1 VRRDGSA
8 ASGSADLAAPAARV
22 GLLLSALTAGA
33 FLTTAS
39 GAARSPFLLDMAND
53 LGTDLASV
61 ANLMAIT
68 AVTWGMA
75 SLVAGTA
82 SDRFGRKIILTGAIV
97 AVGVAMAGMGLAR
110 SYSQAVFWGLA
121 GGIGGGSF
129 MGTVFAT
136 VSDHV
141 RPTERGKS
149 LGWVMTGQSL
159 SLVLGVPISTLIG
172 SQIGWRGAHL
182 SFATLTVLVGLAM
195 LLLVPRRGAYQAT
208 ARESAAAAPLKTIMT
223 PRILTILASGT
234 AERVCFAAM
243 SVYLATFLITAYNVP
258 LGSLA
263 VALLMITLGNL
274 LGNLVGSQIA
284 DKVPS
289 REALYGASL
298 IATGLVALPL
308 LLWTP
313 SLYASVGLGFVYTL
327 ANALGRPAYM
337 SVVSAVPEA
346 VRGTVLGLNVT
357 FASLGWIAA
366 SAVGGWL
373 ITGFGFGSLGMFCAG
388 AAVFGTVMLLVGRL
402 LAGRTVAAGL
412 LDESATATING

>member
-1 VRRDGSA
+1 MTMRVD
-8 ASGSADLAAPAARV
+8 SGVTTDRAGPAGRV
-22 GLLLSALTAGA
+22 GLLLWTLTLGA
-33 FLTTAS
+33 FLTTTS

-53 LGTDLASV
+53 LNTDLTAV
-61 ANLMAIT
+61 ANLMAIM

-82 SDRFGRKIILTGAIV
+82 SDRFGRKVILTGATV
-97 AVGVAMAGMGLAR
+97 VVGVAMAGMGMAGT
-110 SYSQAVFWGLA
+110 YPAAVFWGLA

-141 RPTERGKS
+141 APTERGKS

-159 SLVLGVPISTLIG
+159 SLVLGVPLSTLIG
-172 SQIGWRGAHL
+172 AQIGWRGAHL
-182 SFATLTVLVGLAM
+182 VFAAVTVLVGLGM

-223 PRILTILASGT
+223 PRILTLLLSGT

-243 SVYLATFLITAYNVP
+243 SVYLATFLITAYTVP

-263 VALLMITLGNL
+263 IALLLITTGNL
-274 LGNLVGSQIA
+274 LGNFVGAQIA

-289 REALYGASL
+289 REVLYGASL

-313 SLYASVGLGFVYTL
+313 ALAVSVGLGFVYTL

-357 FASLGWIAA
+357 FASFGWIAA

-373 ITGFGFGSLGMFCAG
+373 VAGYGFGSLGMFCAG
-388 AAVFGTVMLLVGRL
+388 AAVFGVLVLGIGRA
-402 LAGRTVAAGL
+402 LAGRAVAASPS
-412 LDESATATING
+412 DDSVPAPARS

>member
-1 VRRDGSA
+1 VREDSSA
-8 ASGSADLAAPAARV
+8 ATIPSAPAAPV
-22 GLLLSALTAGA
+22 GLLLGTLTLGA
-33 FLTTAS
+33 FLTTTS

-53 LGTDLASV
+53 LGTDLTAV
-61 ANLMAIT
+61 ANLMAIM

-82 SDRFGRKIILTGAIV
+82 SDRLGRKVILTGAIV
-97 AVGVAMAGMGLAR
+97 AVGVAMAGMGLAQ
-110 SYSQAVFWGLA
+110 SYAEAVFWGLA

-141 RPTERGKS
+141 PPTGRGKS

-159 SLVLGVPISTLIG
+159 SLVLGVPMSTLIG

-182 SFATLTVLVGLAM
+182 TFATVTVLVGLAM
-195 LLLVPRRGAYQAT
+195 LLLVPSRGAYQAT

-223 PRILTILASGT
+223 PRILTLLASGT

-263 VALLMITLGNL
+263 VALLLITLGNL
-274 LGNLVGSQIA
+274 LGNFVGAQIA

-313 SLYASVGLGFVYTL
+313 SLYVSVGLGFVYTL

-346 VRGTVLGLNVT
+346 VRGAVLGLNVT
-357 FASLGWIAA
+357 FASFGWIAA
-366 SAVGGWL
+366 AAVGGWL
-373 ITGFGFGSLGMFCAG
+373 IAGSGFGSLGMFCAG
-388 AAVFGTVMLLVGRL
+388 AAVFGTIMLLVGHV
-402 LAGRTVAAGL
+402 LAGRGEAAGL
-412 LDESATATING
+412 PDESTVAPVRG

>member
-1 VRRDGSA
+1 MREDSSA
-8 ASGSADLAAPAARV
+8 ATIPSAPAAPV
-22 GLLLSALTAGA
+22 GLLLGTLTLGA
-33 FLTTAS
+33 FLTTTS

-53 LGTDLASV
+53 LGTDLTAV
-61 ANLMAIT
+61 ANLMAIM

-82 SDRFGRKIILTGAIV
+82 SDRLGRKVILTGAIV
-97 AVGVAMAGMGLAR
+97 AVGVAMAGMGLAQ
-110 SYSQAVFWGLA
+110 SYAEAVFWGLA

-141 RPTERGKS
+141 PPTGRGKS

-159 SLVLGVPISTLIG
+159 SLVLGVPMSTLIG

-182 SFATLTVLVGLAM
+182 TFATVTVLVGLAM
-195 LLLVPRRGAYQAT
+195 LLLVPSRGAYQAT

-223 PRILTILASGT
+223 PRILTLLASGT

-263 VALLMITLGNL
+263 VALLLITLGNL
-274 LGNLVGSQIA
+274 LGNFVGAQIA

-313 SLYASVGLGFVYTL
+313 SLYVSVGLGFVYTL

-346 VRGTVLGLNVT
+346 VRGAVLGLNVT
-357 FASLGWIAA
+357 FASFGWIAA
-366 SAVGGWL
+366 AAVGGWL
-373 ITGFGFGSLGMFCAG
+373 IAGSGFGSLGMFCAG
-388 AAVFGTVMLLVGRL
+388 AAVFGTIMLLVGRV
-402 LAGRTVAAGL
+402 LAGRAVAAGL
-412 LDESATATING
+412 PDESTVAPVRG